1 MSPQP
6 RNANSLTTKLI
17 LLTIFGIASIF
28 HVVGAAQEDSLR
40 HAAQLPESW
49 ARQAALT
56 TVMPTYPEEAVSRG
70 VSGVV
75 QVKFATSP
83 EGEVVRIKVKPKTEP
98 LLATAVAAALKQWT
112 FKTKHGQDG
121 SLQPVISRLSFRFVF
136 STQPTVEL
144 DDPGLRPPDVQS
156 LGYYNSAK
164 EMREWKEWQEVFPE
178 PSKP

>member
-1 MSPQP
+1 MSPLQ
-6 RNANSLTTKLI
+6 RNVGSFTARLT
-17 LLTIFGIASIF
+17 LLTIFGIPSIF
-28 HVVGAAQEDSLR
+28 HVLGAAQEDLLR
-40 HAAQLPESW
+40 DAARLPESW

-121 SLQPVISRLSFRFVF
+121 SLHPAISRHSFRFVF

-144 DDPGLRPPDVQS
+144 DDPGLRHP
-156 LGYYNSAK
+156 A
-164 EMREWKEWQEVFPE
+164 
-178 PSKP
+178 